1 MHGDDMRDK
10 LNTEI
15 TRKQFLQFMAG
26 AMLMVFG
33 LDNLVSLLTGHKF
46 QKNIFINNGSSEASH
61 GFGNS
66 KFGV

>member
-1 MHGDDMRDK
+1 MHDENMRDK
-10 LNTEI
+10 LHTEV
-15 TRKQFLQFMAG
+15 TRKQFLQMMAG
-26 AMLMVFG
+26 AALMVFG

-46 QKNIFINNGSSEASH
+46 QKNIFINNQGSEPSH